1 MINKNSV
8 LKWLTFS
15 SVLFATNS
23 ALAASIYS
31 CDLNTKQCVAK
42 LHEGAIGN
50 DVSILDEKA
59 RLVAKGSIVRKK
71 GAYGVIQLKE
81 SFKEIKQGYPVIID
95 NEGDNSTSEWTA
107 SFPDKNR

>member
-1 MINKNSV
+1 MNYKAIIGKSIAV
-8 LKWLTFS
+8 LIAAFS
-15 SVLFATNS
+15 SIVAS
-23 ALAASIYS
+23 AASVYS

-42 LHEGAIGN
+42 LNEGALGI

-95 NEGDNSTSEWTA
+95 IEGDNSTSEWTA